1 LLEVHEP
8 PRAWPDGLGIRAI
21 GRSLATNRELIAL
34 LTRRELSQRYR
45 GSALGAAWPVLQPVL
60 LLGIY
65 LFVFAVVFGAEWQE
79 EWARGRAGYAL
90 TVFAGLVTF
99 QIFSE
104 SVGSA
109 SRLIPAHA
117 NFVKRVVFPLEVLP
131 LVKVLAALVQ
141 GAIGIAIL
149 VVAMMALGRVPGPEA
164 LLLPLVW
171 IPFALFTLG
180 VVYAVSAIAVYLRDL
195 DQVIGLVVTML
206 FFGSAIFY
214 PLSRVP
220 ETIQPLLAS
229 LPTAV
234 AVEGTRQ
241 LLLAGRLPW
250 GSASMVSLASS
261 LLVLVLGYACFQKS
275 RRGFADVL

>member
-1 LLEVHEP
+1 MFKVHEP
-8 PRAWPDGLGIRAI
+8 PRAWPEGLNVREI
-21 GRSLATNRELIAL
+21 GRSLARNRELIVL

-45 GSALGAAWPVLQPVL
+45 GSALGSAWPVVQPVL
-60 LLGIY
+60 LLATY
-65 LFVFAVVFGAEWQE
+65 VFVFSVVFGAEWQE
-79 EWARGRAGYAL
+79 EWGRGRAGYAL

-99 QIFSE
+99 QIFAD

-141 GAIGIAIL
+141 SGIGIAIL
-149 VVAMMALGRVPGPEA
+149 AVGMIMLGRIPGPEA
-164 LLLPLVW
+164 LMLPLVW
-171 IPFALFTLG
+171 VPFALFTLG
-180 VVYAVSAIAVYLRDL
+180 VVYAVSAVAVYVRDL
-195 DQVIGLVVTML
+195 DQILSLVVTML

-220 ETIQPLLAS
+220 EAVHPFLVW
-229 LPTAV
+229 LPTAA
-234 AVEGTRQ
+234 AVEDTRQ
-241 LLLAGRLPW
+241 LLLAGRMPR
-250 GSASMVSLASS
+250 GSAWAVSLAAS
-261 LLVLVLGYACFQKS
+261 LLVLSLGYACFQKS